1 MDTKKILDRDN
12 KPTSE
17 LQRTVTKKY
26 KGITLSYTE
35 VYYLDYDVDEESGM
49 INRDRKVEFYTKDQ
63 VERNLT
69 SLKNSYMIAMGSAS
83 PKEIIEFR
91 TKYHIPAS
99 ILSKILGFSKNTI
112 SNIENHGMTSLSTG
126 RLIKMCIQ
134 DRKTLRRFVE
144 ICDDIDINKKK
155 ELSISL
161 SQ

>member
-1 MDTKKILDRDN
+1 METKKLLNRDN

-26 KGITLSYTE
+26 KGVTLSYTE
-35 VYYLDYDVDEESGM
+35 VYYLDYEVDDENGM
-49 INRDRKVEFYTKDQ
+49 INKGHKVEFYTKGQ
-63 VERNLT
+63 VERNLI
-69 SLKNSYMIAMGSAS
+69 SLKNSYMINMGSAS

-99 ILSKILGFSKNTI
+99 TLSKILGFSKNTI

-126 RLIKMCIQ
+126 RLIKMCIR
-134 DRKTLRRFVE
+134 DKKTLKKFVQ
-144 ICDDIDINKKK
+144 ICDDIDINKKT